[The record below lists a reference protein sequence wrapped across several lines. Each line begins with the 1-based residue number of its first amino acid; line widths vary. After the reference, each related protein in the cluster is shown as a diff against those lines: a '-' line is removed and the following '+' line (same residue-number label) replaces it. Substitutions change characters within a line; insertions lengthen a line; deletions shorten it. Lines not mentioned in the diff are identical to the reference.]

1 VLWVA
6 LPQIDRAP
14 GCKQP
19 RLSREGD
26 AMSFGLYAIGLA
38 IAVGGLICGAHLVL
52 MPAHWIAVGAIVL
65 LEVVILNE
73 VKATR
78 QKDPVGCD
86 RMAVYTTNTVS
97 RPLVSDALA
106 VSLYWRE
113 GSPGV
118 LAVVFVGA
126 GFVGWHGQMGLL
138 KYPIPN
144 AVGGNEEVQLLRVS
158 IGSNSWSCCN
168 AAVAAVRWNTSLSSG

>member
-1 VLWVA
+1 MLWVA

-65 LEVVILNE
+65 LEVVILNG

-97 RPLVSDALA
+97 RPLVPDALA
-106 VSLYWRE
+106 VSFIGGKDRRE
-113 GSPGV
+113 C
-118 LAVVFVGA
+118 
-126 GFVGWHGQMGLL
+126 LL
-138 KYPIPN
+138 SYLWEPD
-144 AVGGNEEVQLLRVS
+144 
-158 IGSNSWSCCN
+158 
-168 AAVAAVRWNTSLSSG
+168 LSDGTGKWDY